1 MEITKVEDNSVE
13 IQGWDA
19 FEAKYKPVINYIHS
33 DKYPD
38 APIERMFETFGADFD
53 YIKRVDFRRVWTW
66 VDGDMSSLLVPGIAY
81 VNRLGYYVTEVP
93 WENDLDYV
101 LLSVEK
107 ECECYDEARA
117 EEGGEYGD
125 PDCKICEGYGLVT
138 EYVD

>member
-1 MEITKVEDNSVE
+1 MEITRVEENPVE

-19 FEAKYKPVINYIHS
+19 FAEKFKPIKNHISKYDES
-33 DKYPD
+33 L
-38 APIERMFETFGADFD
+38 MFETFGAEFE
-53 YIKRVDFRRVWTW
+53 YVKEQDFRHVWTW

-93 WENDLDYV
+93 WENDLDSV

-117 EEGGEYGD
+117 DNGGEYGD
-125 PDCKICEGYGLVT
+125 PDCTICEGYGLVT
-138 EYVD
+138 EYVG

>member
-1 MEITKVEDNSVE
+1 MEITRVEDNPIE

-19 FEAKYKPVINYIHS
+19 FAEKFRPIKNHISKYDES
-33 DKYPD
+33 L
-38 APIERMFETFGADFD
+38 MFETFGAEFE
-53 YIKRVDFRRVWTW
+53 YVKEQDFRHVWTW

-93 WENDLDYV
+93 WENDLDSV

-117 EEGGEYGD
+117 DNGGEYGD
-125 PDCKICEGYGLVT
+125 PDCTICEGYGLVT
-138 EYVD
+138 EYVG